1 MIGTVLGG
9 RYELLELIG
18 TGGMADVYKAR
29 CVLLNR
35 IVAVKILKKD
45 LEGGEE
51 FLQRFNVEAQSAA
64 RITHPNIVSIFDIG
78 EENGM
83 HYIVMEYVDG
93 ITLKKYI
100 NEKGKL
106 DYKEAL
112 NIAYQI
118 CDALEAA
125 HEKNIVHRD
134 IKPHNIL
141 ITDDNEVKVAD
152 FGIAR
157 SGTGKTLSSGN
168 DILGSVHY
176 ISPEQAKGDV
186 VDRRSDIYSLGIV
199 MYEMIT
205 GKVPFDADTPVAVAM
220 KQINEYPDNIISD
233 DLKIPYGIQQIIFK
247 AIAKQPE
254 MRYQNAAEMK
264 QDILRVIDN
273 PSYVIHDP
281 YAYENTDNS
290 GAESVVSQKEPV
302 SDVKI
307 SKSMKTLIIVLSI
320 ITALL
325 VVSLGTVIVTKIIN
339 NGGKTISSAEV
350 EVPNLIGCT
359 LQDAQKKCED
369 LGLKIIVQDRIED
382 KDAEPGSILSQK
394 PQKSEKVKRDSTV
407 KVIINKENDNEI
419 ILSDY
424 TGKNYEKAQQELED
438 LKITVNVIYEESKKD
453 ADTVIRQSP
462 QKGAKLKAGSSVSLY
477 VSKGADNS
485 ETYVTVPKIVGK
497 TYSQANSLLKS
508 QNLSLG
514 TISGNTNPDSNDIII
529 SQSIP
534 AGSLVKKGCEIGIT
548 FKEKEKES
556 ENNAASDKS
565 EAPQQP
571 SPSNTKEENT
581 SNNTGSNDN
590 ASNEINR
597 QGEKGTNT
605 ENNNND

>member
-78 EENGM
+78 EENEM

-205 GKVPFDADTPVAVAM
+205 GNVPFDADTPVAVAM

-264 QDILRVIDN
+264 HDLLRVMDN

-281 YAYENTDNS
+281 YAYENTDNV
-290 GAESVVSQKEPV
+290 GAEPVFSQKE
-302 SDVKI
+302 SAGTVKI

-320 ITALL
+320 ITSLL
-325 VVSLGTVIVTKIIN
+325 VVSLGTVIVTKVMS

-359 LQDAQKKCED
+359 LQDAQKKCEN

-382 KDAEPGSILSQK
+382 EDAEPGTILSQK

-419 ILSDY
+419 IFSDY

-514 TISGNTNPDSNDIII
+514 TISGNTNPNSNDIII

-534 AGSLVKKGCEIGIT
+534 AGSLVKKGCEIGIA
-548 FKEKEKES
+548 FKEKES
-556 ENNAASDKS
+556 ENNTASDKS
-565 EAPQQP
+565 ETTQQP
-571 SPSNTKEENT
+571 SPSKPKEENT
-581 SNNTGSNDN
+581 SNNTSSNDN